1 MNTKARNLSG
11 FVLLWLTGMVLLQF
25 VVEYAFLQP
34 LARRLVLLELDVQ
47 ENRKKSA
54 TIAPNEPQTQVQ
66 IDTIL
71 MRLPPASKAMSRL
84 GKLHQLAD
92 SNGVILKAVNYQD
105 SVLPGP
111 IVLKEM
117 SAELSGPY
125 PSVRNYLRELLEAEE
140 AISIRALEFD
150 KPYGTGSKEV
160 RVRIRLGLYSGGA
173 P

>member
-11 FVLLWLTGMVLLQF
+11 IVLLWLTGMVLLQF

-111 IVLKEM
+111 IVLKEI

-140 AISIRALEFD
+140 ALCVLCELLYVLLESPKAFYLNQTQAIQ
-150 KPYGTGSKEV
+150 PS
-160 RVRIRLGLYSGGA
+160 
-173 P
+173 